1 MPCSSVEHSCCF
13 RVNIFMSCQ
22 SVNQMFQY
30 CVVCL
35 SPPLTPPSHL
45 QQLQVVVVFGGGEAG
60 EGGTIDIAHG
70 RRRLLACVE
79 GVAVEA
85 LGTAPSLLERRA
97 TFDDLRIG
105 HGQHVHVVDRIRL
118 QLKRGGMCV
127 CVW

>member
-1 MPCSSVEHSCCF
+1 MSECESNVSILCC
-13 RVNIFMSCQ
+13 VALTASHPL
-22 SVNQMFQY
+22 
-30 CVVCL
+30 L
-35 SPPLTPPSHL
+35 STPPLTPPSHL

-118 QLKRGGMCV
+118 QLKRGVCV
-127 CVW
+127 CVCVVVGVR